1 MNLISIH
8 GLESCSNHDA
18 SIALFEDGICT
29 VCLPVER
36 VTRNK
41 HALNEHVNSDIIRKV
56 LVYRGLTV
64 NDIDV
69 WLVPATWNWKKHF
82 IDESKVVITDE
93 ANHHLAHIAG
103 SFYTSNFEHACCIC
117 SDGIG
122 GRGESITLA
131 YATRKNGIKTL
142 KSFDFWH
149 SQGIYYET
157 AANRVTG
164 RSSEG
169 KFMGLAS
176 WSKNE
181 GLRPI
186 EIDGHNRV
194 ITSRILENLKYNKN
208 IENPSIDDITQELY
222 SYWNDEKK
230 YLGNINYYSDSI
242 LKYAPFA
249 AAVQDDLDKNI
260 LELAKMVKKYYP
272 EEENLCLSGGTFLN
286 CTSNGLLDRSGLFKN
301 IHCTSQPNDEGQAIG
316 KGLYYLEEVLHQ
328 KTNCNG
334 LTCFLGLDYTLDNL
348 YEYIN
353 EDAIIVEKYNEQK
366 IIDTLKEDGVIA
378 WYQGRSEVGPRA
390 LCHRSLLASPHH
402 ADMLNKLSENIK
414 GREFYRPLAP
424 VCNDNRYQDVFDDQN
439 PENLSQYMLK
449 TVEVKE
455 EWRSK
460 VPAITHVDNTA
471 RPQYL
476 KKEVNPR
483 LYRLMDNYYEET
495 SIPCLINT
503 SLNAKGDPII
513 ETPKDLL
520 DFLRKNPL
528 VDYCVFNGQYI
539 ITIKDKECL

>member
-18 SIALFEDGICT
+18 TIALFEDGVCT

-36 VTRNK
+36 ITRNK
-41 HALNEHVNSDIIRKV
+41 HAINETVNLSIIQKV
-56 LVYRGLTV
+56 LTYRNLAI
-64 NDIDV
+64 NDIDI
-69 WLVPATWNWKKHF
+69 WLIPATWDWKRYNL
-82 IDESKVVITDE
+82 DENKIVITDE
-93 ANHHLAHIAG
+93 VNHHLAHIAG

-117 SDGIG
+117 ADGIG

-131 YATRKNGIKTL
+131 YATREEGIKTL

-149 SQGIYYET
+149 SQGIYYEA
-157 AANRVTG
+157 AANWITG

-176 WSKNE
+176 WGHEK

-186 EIDGHNRV
+186 EIDGHARV
-194 ITSRILENLKYNKN
+194 INNKILENLKYNKG
-208 IENPSIDDITQELY
+208 IENPSIDDIRNGIYEYWKENYKVQNH
-222 SYWNDEKK
+222 SYPSD
-230 YLGNINYYSDSI
+230 NILSHAD
-242 LKYAPFA
+242 FA
-249 AAVQDDLDKNI
+249 AQVQDDLNCNI

-286 CTSNGLLDRSGLFKN
+286 CTSNGILDKAGIFKN
-301 IHCTSQPNDEGQAIG
+301 IYCTTEPHDEGQAIG

-328 KTNCNG
+328 KTKCNN
-334 LTCFLGLDYTLDNL
+334 LTCFLGLDYTLDDL

-353 EDAIIVEKYNEQK
+353 KDAIIVEPYNEQK
-366 IIDTLKEDGVIA
+366 IIDKLKTNRVIA

-390 LCHRSLLASPHH
+390 LCHRSLLASPHTPE
-402 ADMLNKLSENIK
+402 MLQKLSIKIK

-424 VCNDNRYQDVFDDQN
+424 VCNDNRYNEIFDDPN

-449 TVEVKE
+449 TVDVKK
-455 EWRSK
+455 EWRDK
-460 VPAITHVDNTA
+460 LPAITHIDNTA

-476 KKEVNPR
+476 KKEINPR
-483 LYRLMDNYYEET
+483 LYRLMDSYYEAT
-495 SIPCLINT
+495 GIPCLINT

-520 DFLRKNPL
+520 DFLRKNSKA
-528 VDYCVFNGQYI
+528 DCCIFNGQYI
-539 ITIKDKECL
+539 ITVKDCECL